1 MSIVKKNFIFIC
13 IFIFLSNCQNMSD
26 FKKAMTGQKVNTTDE
41 FLIKKK
47 DPLIL
52 PPQYDK
58 LPLTKGDSFQ
68 EKKENRLAPEDGNPP
83 LVRGMSQTIV
93 SSTKY
98 LSDLLAVLSP
108 R

>member
-1 MSIVKKNFIFIC
+1 MNIIKKNFIFIF
-13 IFIFLSNCQNMSD
+13 IFIFLSNCQSLGN

-58 LPLTKGDSFQ
+58 LPLPKSSDFQ
-68 EKKENRLAPEDGNPP
+68 EKKEN
-83 LVRGMSQTIV
+83 TIKSILKTGKNSEIKKD
-93 SSTKY
+93 SSISSLEKKIFEE
-98 LSDLLAVLSP
+98 L
-108 R
+108 RKN

>member
-1 MSIVKKNFIFIC
+1 MSIIKKNFIFIF
-13 IFIFLSNCQNMSD
+13 IFIFLSNCQSLGD

-58 LPLTKGDSFQ
+58 LPLPKSGDFQ
-68 EKKENRLAPEDGNPP
+68 EKKENTVKSILKTGKNSEIKKSNS
-83 LVRGMSQTIV
+83 MSSLEKKILEELR
-93 SSTKY
+93 KN
-98 LSDLLAVLSP
+98 
-108 R
+108 